1 MVTLNARNIKMPCPD
16 AYCGHSSLLLA
27 QDVLRLTQILKV
39 ECHRRTATQCQDC
52 TYMDGGANPFV
63 NEDVWHDEGV
73 SIKKSENCW
82 QRLGVRNDEVIF
94 SRADMNGCD
103 LF

>member
-1 MVTLNARNIKMPCPD
+1 
-16 AYCGHSSLLLA
+16 
-27 QDVLRLTQILKV
+27 
-39 ECHRRTATQCQDC
+39 
-52 TYMDGGANPFV
+52 MDGGANPFV